1 MNSEIISASEVIEA
15 LVGGFEVFMID
26 KAKTNNFGAS
36 CIALT
41 TRSFANIEKLVE
53 EVDAS
58 RIYIKTEKYKKKEEA
73 ENEK

>member
-1 MNSEIISASEVIEA
+1 MNSEIISAAEVIEA

-26 KAKTNNFGAS
+26 KAKTNKFGVT

-41 TRSFANIEKLVE
+41 SRSFANIEKLVE

-58 RIYIKTEKYKKKEEA
+58 RIYIKTEKYEKKEEV

>member
-1 MNSEIISASEVIEA
+1 MNSEIISAAEVIEA

-26 KAKTNNFGAS
+26 KAKTNNFSVS

-53 EVDAS
+53 GVDAS